1 MFWAGRIYM
10 NVLQRLGEEAKKE
23 FWASLALRACEG
35 MTPRLLVKI
44 LRHYRSAFLAYESLT
59 AAQKS
64 FGFGPGSEDA
74 FAKKISL
81 AVRTALNRETW
92 REKAL
97 KEWQEAQRTDCEV
110 ILWTD
115 YRYPLALKRLPDA
128 PPYFYAKGNINLLS
142 FPALAVVGSRKAD
155 GRALQK
161 AEAMAEELSSVGL
174 CIVSGMALG
183 IDCSA
188 HLGAL
193 QGQGKTIAVLGTG
206 INTVYPKQHAGLYA
220 KIAEEGLIIS
230 EFSPFAEPSAQNF
243 PVRNRLITGISEG
256 VLIVEAALKSGS
268 LITAR
273 LALEQNKNVY
283 VCRPLYAMH
292 SLGGQKLLDEGA
304 LAVDDCQSIIADLV
318 PNLMAQYEIFSEK
331 HEKMPLKQEDSEQDE
346 TEKHVHARK
355 DLRQQD
361 RKAECS
367 ELTAGAADY
376 AVKQEQAKTAEQNN
390 GLAFAEERNFK
401 NPALSEHSALTS
413 AEIKCAE
420 NTVRRT
426 AEKTKGAQKKQENVL
441 ERETAVYVPH
451 LKVQDKKIQNR
462 EAEKFLSRPKP
473 EDNLL
478 PLSVDFAGMAREIL
492 YKDNPSK
499 KLPDRAERKNRV
511 QKSKDGQ
518 KAKQS
523 PSEIGT
529 QGIPSWLAG
538 AVNAAGSKEA
548 GNQNAVTDP
557 AEGNFKEC
565 SVLLPDTESAV
576 VPILLE
582 AESLTAD
589 EILLQLQEQGENTDM
604 AALSAE
610 LLMLE
615 VEGSIEKLAGGRY
628 RICYE

>member
-1 MFWAGRIYM
+1 M
-10 NVLQRLGEEAKKE
+10 NVLQRLGEEVKKE

-59 AAQKS
+59 AAKA
-64 FGFGPGSEDA
+64 FGLSAFDEDD
-74 FAKKISL
+74 FAKKIPQ
-81 AVRTALNRETW
+81 AVRTQLKRETW

-128 PPYFYAKGNINLLS
+128 PAYFYAKGNINLLS
-142 FPALAVVGSRKAD
+142 LPALAVVGSRKAH
-155 GRALQK
+155 GMALRK

-193 QGQGKTIAVLGTG
+193 RGQGKTIAVLGTG

-230 EFSPFAEPSAQNF
+230 EFSPFSEPSAQNF

-283 VCRPLYAMH
+283 VCRPLHALH

-331 HEKMPLKQEDSEQDE
+331 YEKMPFTQEDSGKDE
-346 TEKHVHARK
+346 TEEHEHAQNS
-355 DLRQQD
+355 LPRQG
-361 RKAECS
+361 KMPECC
-367 ELTAGAADY
+367 EQTAGAADN
-376 AVKQEQAKTAEQNN
+376 AVKQEQAKAAEQDN
-390 GLAFAEERNFK
+390 GPNFAEEGYK
-401 NPALSEHSALTS
+401 LSA
-413 AEIKCAE
+413 AETEYTE
-420 NTVRRT
+420 NTDKRT
-426 AEKTKGAQKKQENVL
+426 AEKSKEIQKKRNAS
-441 ERETAVYVPH
+441 ERETAVYAVH
-451 LKVQDKKIQNR
+451 LKAQDEQIRSR
-462 EAEKFLSRPKP
+462 EAKKFLFRPSP
-473 EDNLL
+473 EDNLQ

-492 YKDNPSK
+492 HKDNPAK
-499 KLPDRAERKNRV
+499 KLPDSAERKNRV
-511 QKSKDGQ
+511 QKSKTGQ
-518 KAKQS
+518 KIKQC
-523 PSEIGT
+523 PSDT
-529 QGIPSWLAG
+529 GIEDMPSWLSGTA
-538 AVNAAGSKEA
+538 NAAVSNGGGAENTVS
-548 GNQNAVTDP
+548 DP
-557 AEGNFKEC
+557 AGGNFKEH
-565 SVLLPDTESAV
+565 SAALPDTESAA

-589 EILLQLQEQGENTDM
+589 EILLRLQEQGENMDM

-615 VEGSIEKLAGGRY
+615 VEGSIEKIAGGRY